1 MVHLGIPARK
11 AALAVIAMTA
21 TWCAQSVSASADAP
35 GAKGTG
41 EARPHAVSLY
51 YGTDA
56 ARDSRGY
63 YVGGTIAL
71 NGDLGKSGFVLK
83 GAASLS
89 DYDYLTNSVPGGEV
103 EGETTQVNGLIG
115 YQISQDHFGATV
127 AIGADYQNI
136 ELEPDDPGA
145 TTKGSETGVI
155 VSGDLYVLMPFA
167 PGGDSER
174 GIKLDLG
181 GSFSTAFETYWSR
194 LRVGYDTGKVSI
206 GPEAV
211 AMGGEDYEA
220 QRIGGYVTYS
230 FDFLPGMASEIS
242 FSVGHQFVP
251 DQGGGSVNRG
261 GGEGLYATMSSSVS
275 F

>member
-1 MVHLGIPARK
+1 MVHLGMPARR
-11 AALAVIAMTA
+11 AALAAVAMTA
-21 TWCAQSVSASADAP
+21 TWCTQIVCASAGEQSTNDN
-35 GAKGTG
+35 G
-41 EARPHAVSLY
+41 EARPHAVSIY
-51 YGTDA
+51 YGTDR

-83 GAASLS
+83 GGAALS
-89 DYDYLTNSVPGGEV
+89 NYDYLTTTVPGGEV
-103 EGETTQVNGLIG
+103 EGESTQVNGSIG
-115 YQISQDHFGATV
+115 YQISQDRFGATI
-127 AIGADYQNI
+127 AFGADYQNI
-136 ELEPDDPGA
+136 DLSPDDPAA
-145 TTKGSETGVI
+145 TTKGSETGFI
-155 VSGDLYVLMPFA
+155 VSGDLYVLMPFM

-181 GSFSTAFETYWSR
+181 GSYSTAFDSYWSR
-194 LRVGYDTGKVSI
+194 LRLGYNTGKVSM
-206 GPEAV
+206 GPEVV

-220 QRIGGYVTYS
+220 QRVGGYVTYS
-230 FDFLPGMASEIS
+230 FDFLPGMGSEIS

-251 DQGGGSVNRG
+251 GQGGGSANRS